1 MAPRKRSVGGS
12 LMPQLSVCTRKWGL
26 IRSIIPCP
34 GRPSRNALMKFDRS
48 LGTLTPGIPASAER
62 ATVEGTDHLLWL
74 TGHSPSS
81 AATIEVIGQTLQDRL
96 SRLAPATSWAVTHV
110 LVTDDGSAI
119 AAAIREGRCVSV
131 SDGSFKDQYGTSAWA
146 IEAESSVD
154 RCTGKIFLHQ

>member
-1 MAPRKRSVGGS
+1 
-12 LMPQLSVCTRKWGL
+12 
-26 IRSIIPCP
+26 
-34 GRPSRNALMKFDRS
+34 MKFDRS

-81 AATIEVIGQTLQDRL
+81 AATIEVIGQQTLQDRL
-96 SRLAPATSWAVTHV
+96 CLAPATSWAAHV

-154 RCTGKIFLHQ
+154 RCTGKDIPPSVASKENRCKGTLYPAPLLTKVRIAAKWPDSLA